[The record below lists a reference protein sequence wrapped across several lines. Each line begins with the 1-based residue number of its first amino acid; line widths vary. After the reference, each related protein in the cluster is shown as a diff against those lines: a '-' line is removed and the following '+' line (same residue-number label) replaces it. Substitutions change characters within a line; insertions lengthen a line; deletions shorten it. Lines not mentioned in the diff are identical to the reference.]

1 MPGLKWRLNG
11 NVGWIPWALRLPTLL
26 AFIFIDIAIIISL
39 IILSARS
46 SSNDGFATIGSQNV
60 SSLSINWNLGL
71 LWTALPV
78 LVFRLLGVYW
88 EWITNPISQRQP
100 YVDLL
105 KNSGAPA
112 ERSVLLDYLAI
123 PILWRWWTAIR
134 NRHFLVSACS
144 FLTLVMSIVV
154 SALSARLF
162 AVRTVPITTEV
173 PILFNTTFVDSA
185 INSTV
190 DWVPVLDTVSAI
202 LVHDGGP
209 LGWTDQEYAF
219 QPYHVQDPV
228 IAGSEVTA
236 STKAYSAYL
245 NCSALSEYQLNLEG
259 NRLFLTANDRGC
271 KITQDFQVSDM
282 QEVYFKASSMISCSA
297 DAWYSR
303 LVFTAAEYSS
313 DSPTNVSKV
322 SVLSCISN
330 YRVTSGNLITVV
342 RGNSSS
348 FPTVQAFQAE
358 ASDNTRPTLW
368 RVFEQ
373 NIMSA
378 TALNPQVIWSTSVL
392 GNLVLYYAQKLAG
405 PQYLSTEVL
414 ERAVS
419 DVFSAVYLTAAAQ
432 HAFTPLQAPTTSTGQ
447 VARLT
452 DRLFTVYW
460 IAYIIVVILV
470 LSLCTAL
477 VAIVHVSA
485 NATVLEE
492 EPAGLLAHAAIL
504 EKSPLLDVVTELR
517 RRDSGRIV
525 ETATKGDLKDSRWGG
540 VAKTSGDGWIIARLR

>member
-1 MPGLKWRLNG
+1 MPGLKWRLSG
-11 NVGWIPWALRLPTLL
+11 QVGWIPWALRLPTLL
-26 AFIFIDIAIIISL
+26 TFIFIDVAIIVCL
-39 IILSARS
+39 ITLSVRS
-46 SSNDGFATIGSQNV
+46 SSHDGFATIGSQNV

-78 LVFRLLGVYW
+78 LIFRLLGVYW

-112 ERSVLLDYLAI
+112 ERSVLLDYLAV

-134 NRHFLVSACS
+134 NKHFLVSACS
-144 FLTLVMSIVV
+144 FLTLIMSIIV

-162 AVRTVPITTEV
+162 AVRTVPITTKTS
-173 PILFNTTFVDSA
+173 IFLNTTFMDSA
-185 INSTV
+185 INATV

-202 LVHDGGP
+202 FVHDGGP

-219 QPYHVQDPV
+219 QPYYMQEPV
-228 IAGSEVTA
+228 TAGSEVTA
-236 STKAYSAYL
+236 STKAYSAYV
-245 NCSALSEYQLNLEG
+245 NCSALSDYQLNLNG
-259 NRLFLTANDRGC
+259 NRLFMTASDRGC
-271 KITQDFQVSDM
+271 KITQDFEVSDM

-297 DAWYSR
+297 DAWFSR
-303 LVFTAAEYSS
+303 LVFTAAEYSK
-313 DSPTNVSKV
+313 DSANRVSKV

-330 YRVTSGNLITVV
+330 YRVTSGELVTIATS
-342 RGNSSS
+342 NSSS
-348 FPTVQAFQAE
+348 FPTVHAFHPA
-358 ASDNTRPTLW
+358 ASDDTRPTLW

-378 TALNPQVIWSTSVL
+378 TALNPQVIWSTSVF
-392 GNLVLYYAQKLAG
+392 GNLILYYAQKLAG
-405 PQYLSTEVL
+405 AQYLSTEVL

-419 DVFSAVYLTAAAQ
+419 DIFSAVYSTAAAQ
-432 HAFTPLQAPTTSTGQ
+432 HGFAPLQTPTITTGE

-470 LSLCTAL
+470 LNLCTAL
-477 VAIVHVSA
+477 VAIVHVST

-504 EKSPLLDVVTELR
+504 EKSPLLDVVAELR
-517 RRDSGRIV
+517 RQDSGRV
-525 ETATKGDLKDSRWGG
+525 VKTATKGDLKDSRWGG
-540 VAKTSGDGWIIARLR
+540 IAKTNGDGWVIARLR